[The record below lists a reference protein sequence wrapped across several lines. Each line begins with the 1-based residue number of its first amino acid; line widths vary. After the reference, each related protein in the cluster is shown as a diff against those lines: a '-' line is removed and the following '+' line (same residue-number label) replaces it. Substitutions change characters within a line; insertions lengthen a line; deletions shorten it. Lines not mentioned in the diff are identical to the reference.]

1 MERFDS
7 MRVVRCLIGA
17 GTFAAA
23 MVAMAG
29 TASAQTAVCYVGGE
43 GDPTFCGHVFTDASN
58 DGTWDSG
65 EGVGNVV
72 VAITNA
78 SGTNVGNSPTPTV
91 VCGGD
96 PDTCGYY
103 GFVVDS
109 TPGTQ
114 YWICLITD
122 TNNNGDLTDENTDC
136 RDLVA
141 HPESKPVTVGT
152 SSPFVDFKLDS
163 GGEEQ
168 PPTEQP
174 WGVGTGTPGYWKNHP
189 EAWPGPVSVGGV
201 TYSLNTAVH
210 PNLYDAIK
218 LMGKVSGDKTYSM
231 FAQLISAK
239 LNSMLANNTVCITDT
254 IAKADQWMGA
264 HPVGSGVKA
273 SSAAWAEADAWHQ
286 LLDDYNNGKLCAPH
300 RD

>member
-7 MRVVRCLIGA
+7 MRAVRRLISA

-23 MVAMAG
+23 MVAMTGSAN
-29 TASAQTAVCYVGGE
+29 AQTSVCYVGGE
-43 GDPTFCGHVFTDASN
+43 GDPTFCGHVFTDAN
-58 DGTWDSG
+58 HDGNFDSG
-65 EGVGNVV
+65 EGTANVM
-72 VAITNA
+72 VAITDS
-78 SGTNVGNSPTPTV
+78 SGNNVANSPVPS
-91 VCGGD
+91 GD
-96 PDTCGYY
+96 CADPQNCGYY
-103 GFVVDS
+103 SFVVYEP
-109 TPGTQ
+109 PGTN

-122 TNNNGDLTDENTDC
+122 TNNDGDLSDENTDC
-136 RDLVA
+136 RNTTA
-141 HPESKPVTVGT
+141 HPESQPVTVGT
-152 SSPFVDFKLDS
+152 SSPFVDFPLDS
-163 GGEEQ
+163 GGEQ
-168 PPTEQP
+168 PPSDV

-189 EAWPGPVSVGGV
+189 EAWPGPVTIGGI

-239 LNSMLANNTVCITDT
+239 LNSMLANNTVCITDA
-254 IAKADQWMGA
+254 IAKADTWMGA

-273 SSAAWAEADAWHQ
+273 SSPAWAEADAWHQ
-286 LLDDYNNGKLCAPH
+286 LLDDYNNGKMCAPH